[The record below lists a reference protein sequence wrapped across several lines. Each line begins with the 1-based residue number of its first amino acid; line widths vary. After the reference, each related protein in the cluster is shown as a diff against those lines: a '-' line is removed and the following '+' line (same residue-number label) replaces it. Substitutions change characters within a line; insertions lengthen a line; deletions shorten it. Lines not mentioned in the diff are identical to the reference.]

1 MKFAS
6 FFVAAVIGQELDLA
20 EDMTEESA
28 LLALSSTFGIDV
40 TSDLNVSSGLIRR
53 RGLQDTRSYGKVK
66 LLHRIYHSQQGKDF
80 QTSKLK
86 LYGCHCGGGTRSDF
100 DYTASGI
107 GVPVDGIDSVCRD
120 YANCLKCVDEAYDGK
135 CARDTR
141 YRLGINKKGG
151 DPEPVCKNDLGSCR
165 RSVCECDKQ
174 FAKNMAEI
182 SHQFELRNWFRGGF
196 NRERKCKKKA
206 RSPSEYDVKPLGCC
220 GTKETFPLNRIYR
233 SDQCCVEETAEIK
246 AIGTC

>member
-1 MKFAS
+1 
-6 FFVAAVIGQELDLA
+6 
-20 EDMTEESA
+20 
-28 LLALSSTFGIDV
+28 
-40 TSDLNVSSGLIRR
+40 
-53 RGLQDTRSYGKVK
+53 
-66 LLHRIYHSQQGKDF
+66 
-80 QTSKLK
+80 LK
-86 LYGCHCGGGTRSDF
+86 IIF
-100 DYTASGI
+100 
-107 GVPVDGIDSVCRD
+107 RD

-220 GTKETFPLNRIYR
+220 GTKETFPLVNEVLIL
-233 SDQCCVEETAEIK
+233 T
-246 AIGTC
+246 